1 MDITTHIAACSLII
15 LICLGGCSG
24 GGFEGSNNDE
34 SPVVAPNALLK
45 RVHGVASK
53 GIILAGNVSI
63 FALNS
68 NGTKGTLLK
77 TTSTSAFGA
86 YSSSVNLA
94 GPTLVE
100 VSGHYTDEATGLKSE
115 IPQNSPLRAAV
126 DTVSSVMTIAVTPF
140 TELAVR
146 KTMPLLVG
154 GNIGEANK
162 LVSDIFKVDII
173 ATQPL
178 NLSAESFAYVGTSQV
193 QKDYTLLLAAFSQMA
208 HDYYGG
214 VVSDAI
220 AAMNNDLAKGDT
232 LGSVVSGQLKAALT
246 KFLQSELNPTGIK
259 DVSATN
265 LSNAGGGTKIIK
277 LATVGT
283 LPPGISIYGITVA
296 ISLPPD
302 VTVRVSD
309 FERYQ
314 TDSHVVYS
322 SGVFPSDIYTTGHF
336 VPAISSSPASLTVSI
351 PQASGSALG
360 EFLTVVCD
368 IPAGTTYSASDF
380 SLPYFKVVDGN
391 GIELQGITVDIL

>member
-1 MDITTHIAACSLII
+1 
-15 LICLGGCSG
+15 
-24 GGFEGSNNDE
+24 
-34 SPVVAPNALLK
+34 
-45 RVHGVASK
+45 
-53 GIILAGNVSI
+53 
-63 FALNS
+63 
-68 NGTKGTLLK
+68 
-77 TTSTSAFGA
+77 
-86 YSSSVNLA
+86 
-94 GPTLVE
+94 
-100 VSGHYTDEATGLKSE
+100 
-115 IPQNSPLRAAV
+115 
-126 DTVSSVMTIAVTPF
+126 
-140 TELAVR
+140 
-146 KTMPLLVG
+146 VG

-220 AAMNNDLAKGDT
+220 AAMNNDLAKGDK

-391 GIELQGITVDIL
+391 GIELQGVTVDIL